1 MARIEGGRDGDR
13 STDGADR
20 RGSIGF
26 FAGAVPEWTERRVAR
41 VVFSCGDS
49 EIGMNGVAESR
60 RCVRGAKEGWRCF
73 VFSDPQSLFL
83 DFRDLALL
91 PRILALLLLSGSVVA
106 EPSNCL
112 IEACASASK
121 YAAEL
126 IGSGKDTAAVMAAFL
141 ALYRVAEDL
150 AVLIVAAAADAGL
163 DACERC
169 LYRCAAASA

>member
-1 MARIEGGRDGDR
+1 MARIEGGKDGDR
-13 STDGADR
+13 STDGADM

-26 FAGAVPEWTERRVAR
+26 FAGVVPEWTERRVAR

-49 EIGMNGVAESR
+49 EIGMNGVVER
-60 RCVRGAKEGWRCF
+60 RRWVRGAKDGWRCF
-73 VFSDPQSLFL
+73 VFSDTLSLFL

-91 PRILALLLLSGSVVA
+91 PRILTLLLLSGSVVA

-126 IGSGKDTAAVMAAFL
+126 IGSGKDTAAAWTAFRAPCRAA
-141 ALYRVAEDL
+141 VDL
-150 AVLIVAAAADAGL
+150 AVFIVATAADGGL

-169 LYRCAAASA
+169 LCRCAAASA